1 MAQPHSPPGS
11 VTLPVIQEK
20 VHVGTTV
27 EETGALR
34 VRLVV
39 EQGTEKV
46 ELQCSSEEVT
56 AERVPIGRA
65 ARERRAAW
73 MEDDV
78 LVVPIYE
85 EVLVVK
91 RRLMLKEEIRL
102 HTRKTRRVDSAEVP
116 VTRERAIVE
125 RRADD
130 GSWVPVDVQ
139 TAAPSDAAAPARSSF
154 PDSGPDRHRDEF
166 EE

>member
-1 MAQPHSPPGS
+1 MAHSDPSPDH
-11 VTLPVIQEK
+11 VTLPVIQEQ
-20 VHVGTTV
+20 VRVGKTV

-39 EQGTEKV
+39 EQGTEQV
-46 ELQCSSEEVT
+46 ELACSSEEVT
-56 AERVPIGRA
+56 AERVPVGRA

-102 HTRKTRRVDSAEVP
+102 HTNRTRRVDRAEVP

-125 RRADD
+125 RRTDD
-130 GSWVPVDVQ
+130 GRWVPVDVR
-139 TAAPSDAAAPARSSF
+139 AAASADDERSNR
-154 PDSGPDRHRDEF
+154 PDPGPDPDRDES

>member
-1 MAQPHSPPGS
+1 MARSKTS
-11 VTLPVIQEK
+11 TDTVVLPVIQEE
-20 VHVGTTV
+20 VRLGTTV

-91 RRLMLKEEIRL
+91 RRLVLKEEIRL
-102 HTRKTRRVDSAEVP
+102 HT
-116 VTRERAIVE
+116 
-125 RRADD
+125 
-130 GSWVPVDVQ
+130 
-139 TAAPSDAAAPARSSF
+139 
-154 PDSGPDRHRDEF
+154 
-166 EE
+166 